1 MSLDISALSD
11 RFTVRRLT
19 QTFPPCMKLTR
30 NNINATPR
38 AAERSVLGK
47 ERFYQSRRSV
57 HQRLFRLSVDG
68 AVNLSKGEYHAS
80 YLPKGR
86 GIRY

>member
-30 NNINATPR
+30 NNINTTPPRRR
-38 AAERSVLGK
+38 AKRSG
-47 ERFYQSRRSV
+47 
-57 HQRLFRLSVDG
+57 QRTV
-68 AVNLSKGEYHAS
+68 
-80 YLPKGR
+80 LPKPEKCTTTIIPPVCRWSG
-86 GIRY
+86 